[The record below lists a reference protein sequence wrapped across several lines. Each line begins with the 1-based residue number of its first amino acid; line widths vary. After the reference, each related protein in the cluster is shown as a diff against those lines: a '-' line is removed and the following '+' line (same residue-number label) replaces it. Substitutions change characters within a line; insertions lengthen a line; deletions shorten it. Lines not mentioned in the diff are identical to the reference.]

1 MTDKLNIALI
11 IGSTRQA
18 RLGSKVAQWLHGVAS
33 QRPDMNVELVDL
45 KDFDLPLFDEKASNL
60 WMPSEDARATAWQ
73 DKIGEFD
80 GYLVTVAEYNHS
92 MTGAL
97 KNAFDQAYVE
107 WGRKPI
113 GFAGYG
119 GVGGARAVEH
129 ARNVAVELQM
139 VPVRTAVHIAG
150 GDFYALYQGAK
161 TLPEIETNLLPAAA
175 AALHAL
181 ARSGQAA
188 RAAHRRAAP
197 PTLPAP
203 APSRPRRA
211 PPADPRYP
219 VR

>member
-1 MTDKLNIALI
+1 MNDPLHIALI
-11 IGSTRQA
+11 VGSTRQA
-18 RLGSKVAQWLHGVAS
+18 RLGPKVAQWLHGVAS
-33 QRPDMNVELVDL
+33 QRPDLKVELLDL

-60 WMPSEDARATAWQ
+60 WLPSEDARATAWQ
-73 DKIGEFD
+73 EKIGEFD
-80 GYLVTVAEYNHS
+80 GYLVTVGEYNHS

-113 GFAGYG
+113 GFIGYG

-161 TLPEIETNLLPAAA
+161 TMPEIEANLLPAAHAMLDEMAWWGQATRAARKRDADEAIATA
-175 AALHAL
+175 AA
-181 ARSGQAA
+181 
-188 RAAHRRAAP
+188 
-197 PTLPAP
+197 
-203 APSRPRRA
+203 
-211 PPADPRYP
+211 
-219 VR
+219 

>member
-1 MTDKLNIALI
+1 MNDPLHIALI
-11 IGSTRQA
+11 VGSTRQA
-18 RLGSKVAQWLHGVAS
+18 RLGPKVAQWLHGVAS
-33 QRPDMNVELVDL
+33 QRPDLKVELLDL

-60 WMPSEDARATAWQ
+60 WLPSEDARATAWQ
-73 DKIGEFD
+73 EKIGEFD
-80 GYLVTVAEYNHS
+80 GYLVTVGEYNHS

-129 ARNVAVELQM
+129 ARSVAVELQM

-161 TLPEIETNLLPAAA
+161 TMPEIEANLLPAAHAMLDEMAWWGQATRAARKRDADEAIA
-175 AALHAL
+175 AA
-181 ARSGQAA
+181 AA
-188 RAAHRRAAP
+188 
-197 PTLPAP
+197 
-203 APSRPRRA
+203 
-211 PPADPRYP
+211 
-219 VR
+219 

>member
-1 MTDKLNIALI
+1 MNDPLHIALI

-18 RLGSKVAQWLHGVAS
+18 RLGPKVAQWLHGVAS
-33 QRPDMNVELVDL
+33 QRPDLKVELLDL

-60 WMPSEDARATAWQ
+60 WLPSEDARATAWQ
-73 DKIGEFD
+73 EKIGEFD
-80 GYLVTVAEYNHS
+80 GYLVTVGEYNHS

-129 ARNVAVELQM
+129 ARSVAVELQM

-161 TLPEIETNLLPAAA
+161 TMPEIEANLLPAAHAMLDEMAWWGQATRAARKRDADEAIATA
-175 AALHAL
+175 AA
-181 ARSGQAA
+181 
-188 RAAHRRAAP
+188 
-197 PTLPAP
+197 
-203 APSRPRRA
+203 
-211 PPADPRYP
+211 
-219 VR
+219 

>member
-1 MTDKLNIALI
+1 MNDPLHIALI
-11 IGSTRQA
+11 VGSTRQA
-18 RLGSKVAQWLHGVAS
+18 RLGPKVAQWLHGVAS
-33 QRPDMNVELVDL
+33 QRPDLKVELLDL

-60 WMPSEDARATAWQ
+60 WLPSEDARAPAWQ
-73 DKIGEFD
+73 EKIGEFD
-80 GYLVTVAEYNHS
+80 GYLVTVGEYNHS

-129 ARNVAVELQM
+129 ARSVAVELQM

-161 TLPEIETNLLPAAA
+161 TMPEIEANLLPAAHAMLDEMAWWGQATRAARKRDADEAIA
-175 AALHAL
+175 AA
-181 ARSGQAA
+181 AA
-188 RAAHRRAAP
+188 
-197 PTLPAP
+197 
-203 APSRPRRA
+203 
-211 PPADPRYP
+211 
-219 VR
+219 

>member
-1 MTDKLNIALI
+1 MNDPLHIALI

-18 RLGSKVAQWLHGVAS
+18 RLGPKVAQWLHGVAS
-33 QRPDMNVELVDL
+33 QRPDLKVELLDL

-60 WMPSEDARATAWQ
+60 WLPSEDARATAWQ
-73 DKIGEFD
+73 EKIGEFD
-80 GYLVTVAEYNHS
+80 GYLVTVGEYNHS
-92 MTGAL
+92 MTGEL

-161 TLPEIETNLLPAAA
+161 TMPEIEANLLPAAHAMLDEMAWWGQATRAARKRDADEAIA
-175 AALHAL
+175 AA
-181 ARSGQAA
+181 AA
-188 RAAHRRAAP
+188 
-197 PTLPAP
+197 
-203 APSRPRRA
+203 
-211 PPADPRYP
+211 
-219 VR
+219 

>member
-1 MTDKLNIALI
+1 MNNKLNIALI

-18 RLGSKVAQWLHGVAS
+18 RLAPKVAQWLHGVAS

-45 KDFDLPLFDEKASNL
+45 KEFDLPLFDEKASNL
-60 WMPSEDARATAWQ
+60 WMPSEDARASAWQ

-80 GYLVTVAEYNHS
+80 GYLVTVGEYNHS

-161 TLPEIETNLLPAAA
+161 TLPEIEANLLPAAGAMLDELAWWGQATRAARRRDADQAIA
-175 AALHAL
+175 AA
-181 ARSGQAA
+181 AA
-188 RAAHRRAAP
+188 AA
-197 PTLPAP
+197 
-203 APSRPRRA
+203 
-211 PPADPRYP
+211 
-219 VR
+219 

>member
-1 MTDKLNIALI
+1 MNDPLHLALI

-18 RLGSKVAQWLHGVAS
+18 RLGPKVAQWLHGVAS
-33 QRPDMNVELVDL
+33 QRPDLKVELLDL

-60 WMPSEDARATAWQ
+60 WLPSEDARATAWQ
-73 DKIGEFD
+73 EKIGEFD
-80 GYLVTVAEYNHS
+80 GYLVTVGEYNHS

-161 TLPEIETNLLPAAA
+161 TMPEIEANLLPAAHAMLDEMAWWGQATRAARKRDADEAIATA
-175 AALHAL
+175 AA
-181 ARSGQAA
+181 
-188 RAAHRRAAP
+188 
-197 PTLPAP
+197 
-203 APSRPRRA
+203 
-211 PPADPRYP
+211 
-219 VR
+219 

>member
-1 MTDKLNIALI
+1 MNDPLHIALI

-18 RLGSKVAQWLHGVAS
+18 RLGPKVAQWLHGVAS
-33 QRPDMNVELVDL
+33 QRPDLKVELLDL

-60 WMPSEDARATAWQ
+60 WLPSEDARATAWQ
-73 DKIGEFD
+73 EKIGESD
-80 GYLVTVAEYNHS
+80 GYLVTVGEYNHS

-129 ARNVAVELQM
+129 ARSVAVELQM

-161 TLPEIETNLLPAAA
+161 TMPEIEANLLPAAHAMLDEMAWWGQATRAARKRDADEAIA
-175 AALHAL
+175 AA
-181 ARSGQAA
+181 AA
-188 RAAHRRAAP
+188 
-197 PTLPAP
+197 
-203 APSRPRRA
+203 
-211 PPADPRYP
+211 
-219 VR
+219 

>member
-1 MTDKLNIALI
+1 MNDPLHIALI

-18 RLGSKVAQWLHGVAS
+18 RLGPKVAQWLHGVAS
-33 QRPDMNVELVDL
+33 QRPDLKVELLDL

-60 WMPSEDARATAWQ
+60 WLPSEDARATAWQ
-73 DKIGEFD
+73 EKIGEFD
-80 GYLVTVAEYNHS
+80 GYLVTVGEYNHS

-161 TLPEIETNLLPAAA
+161 TMPEIEANLLPAAHAMLDEMAWWGQATRAARKRDADEAIATA
-175 AALHAL
+175 AA
-181 ARSGQAA
+181 
-188 RAAHRRAAP
+188 
-197 PTLPAP
+197 
-203 APSRPRRA
+203 
-211 PPADPRYP
+211 
-219 VR
+219 

>member
-1 MTDKLNIALI
+1 MNDPLHIALI
-11 IGSTRQA
+11 VGSTRQA
-18 RLGSKVAQWLHGVAS
+18 RLGPKVAQWLHGVAS
-33 QRPDMNVELVDL
+33 QRPDLKVELLDL

-60 WMPSEDARATAWQ
+60 WLPSEDARATAWQ
-73 DKIGEFD
+73 EKIGEFD
-80 GYLVTVAEYNHS
+80 GYLVTVGEYNHS

-161 TLPEIETNLLPAAA
+161 TMPEIEANLLPAAHAMLDEMAWWGQATRAARKRDADEAIA
-175 AALHAL
+175 AA
-181 ARSGQAA
+181 AA
-188 RAAHRRAAP
+188 
-197 PTLPAP
+197 
-203 APSRPRRA
+203 
-211 PPADPRYP
+211 
-219 VR
+219 

>member
-1 MTDKLNIALI
+1 MNDPLHIALI
-11 IGSTRQA
+11 VGSTRQA
-18 RLGSKVAQWLHGVAS
+18 RLGPKVAQWLHGVAS
-33 QRPDMNVELVDL
+33 QRPDLKVELLDL

-60 WMPSEDARATAWQ
+60 WLPSEDARATAWQ
-73 DKIGEFD
+73 EKIGEFD
-80 GYLVTVAEYNHS
+80 GYLVTVGEYNHS

-129 ARNVAVELQM
+129 ARSVAVELQM

-161 TLPEIETNLLPAAA
+161 TMPEIEASLLPAAHAMLDEMAWWGQATRAARKRDADEAIA
-175 AALHAL
+175 AA
-181 ARSGQAA
+181 AA
-188 RAAHRRAAP
+188 
-197 PTLPAP
+197 
-203 APSRPRRA
+203 
-211 PPADPRYP
+211 
-219 VR
+219 

>member
-1 MTDKLNIALI
+1 MNDPLHIALI

-18 RLGSKVAQWLHGVAS
+18 RLGPKVAQWLHGVAS
-33 QRPDMNVELVDL
+33 QRPDLKVELLDL

-60 WMPSEDARATAWQ
+60 WLPSEDARATAWQ
-73 DKIGEFD
+73 EKIGEFD
-80 GYLVTVAEYNHS
+80 GYLVTVGEYNHS

-129 ARNVAVELQM
+129 ARSVAVELQM

-161 TLPEIETNLLPAAA
+161 TMPEIEANLLPAAHAMLDAMAWWGQATRAARKRDADEAIA
-175 AALHAL
+175 AA
-181 ARSGQAA
+181 AA
-188 RAAHRRAAP
+188 
-197 PTLPAP
+197 
-203 APSRPRRA
+203 
-211 PPADPRYP
+211 
-219 VR
+219 